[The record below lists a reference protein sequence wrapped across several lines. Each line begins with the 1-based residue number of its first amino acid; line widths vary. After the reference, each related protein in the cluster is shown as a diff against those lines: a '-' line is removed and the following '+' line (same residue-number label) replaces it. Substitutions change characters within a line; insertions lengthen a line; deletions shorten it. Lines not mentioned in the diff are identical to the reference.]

1 MKVARFLV
9 AFAIVLFGA
18 WASLTHSWP
27 WKRMLVAAPIVVDNA
42 WTENADTLRRGETI
56 SELLARQGVVGLNL
70 QDVVERSSFDPR
82 RARTG
87 MVFSFRRPRLDSF
100 PVAFSVRTGAEQ
112 RLQFL
117 RADSGGWT
125 TEIQPIAWRPEVV
138 RIEGP
143 IDNSLYVAL
152 DDGVDAQLLGA
163 GERERLAWDL
173 ADVYAWSVDF
183 TRDIRVGDRFQ
194 VVFEREVSDEGEVR
208 FGRILASDLSING
221 RSLTAYRFETASG
234 AASYYDAD
242 GESLKRAFLRAPLQ
256 FRRISSSFNRS
267 RRHPILGYARRHEGT
282 DYSAAYGT
290 PVLAAGE
297 GTVVK
302 AGRAGGYGNLVE
314 VRHANGITTRYGHL
328 SAILV
333 RVGTRVGQGQV
344 IGRVGATGLATA
356 SHLHYEF
363 RVNGVAR
370 DSRRLDLGNGKPV
383 ASADRPAFDL
393 ERDRLAAE
401 LYPAPAPTLAHLGD

>member
-1 MKVARFLV
+1 MKVTRFLV
-9 AFAIVLFGA
+9 ALAIVLLGA
-18 WASLTHSWP
+18 WASLTGSWP
-27 WKRMLVAAPIVVDNA
+27 WQRVLVAPPIVVSNA

-56 SELLARQGVVGLNL
+56 SDLLARQGIVGLNL
-70 QDVVERSSFDPR
+70 QDVVARSSFDPR
-82 RARTG
+82 RARSG
-87 MVFSFRRPRLDSF
+87 MVFSFRRARLDSF
-100 PVAFSVRTGAEQ
+100 PNAFTVRTGAEQ

-125 TEIQPIAWRPEVV
+125 TEVQPISWRPEVV
-138 RIEGP
+138 RIDGP

-152 DDGVDAQLLGA
+152 DEGVDAQLLGP

-183 TRDIRVGDRFQ
+183 TRDIRAGDRFQ
-194 VVFEREVSDEGEVR
+194 VVFEREVSEEGEVR
-208 FGRILASDLSING
+208 FGRILASDLSVNG
-221 RSLTAYRFETASG
+221 RSLTAFRFE
-234 AASYYDAD
+234 AADGNPSYYDAD

-282 DYSAAYGT
+282 DYSAATGT

-302 AGRAGGYGNLVE
+302 AGRSGGYGNLIE

-333 RVGTRVGQGQV
+333 RTGERVSQGEV

-383 ASADRPAFDL
+383 AAADRPAFDM
-393 ERDRLAAE
+393 ERGRLAAQ
-401 LYPAPAPTLAHLGD
+401 LYPGPAPAIAHLGD

>member
-9 AFAIVLFGA
+9 AIAIVLLGA
-18 WASLTHSWP
+18 WASLTGSWP
-27 WKRMLVAAPIVVDNA
+27 WKRVLVATPIVVDNA
-42 WTENADTLRRGETI
+42 WTESTDTLHRGETI

-70 QDVVERSSFDPR
+70 QEVVARSNFDPR

-87 MVFSFRRPRLDSF
+87 MIFSFRRPRLDSF
-100 PVAFSVRTGAEQ
+100 PTAFSVRTGAEQ

-125 TEIQPIAWRPEVV
+125 TEIQPIEWRSEVV

-152 DDGVDAQLLGA
+152 DQGVDAQLLGP

-194 VVFEREVSDEGEVR
+194 VLLEREVSEEGEVR

-234 AASYYDAD
+234 AVSYYDAE

-297 GTVVK
+297 GTVAK

-314 VRHANGITTRYGHL
+314 IRHANGITTRYGHL

-333 RVGTRVGQGQV
+333 RPGTRVSQGQV

-370 DSRRLDLGNGKPV
+370 DSRRLALGNGKPV
-383 ASADRPAFDL
+383 AAADRPAFEE
-393 ERDRLAAE
+393 ERGRLSAE
-401 LYPAPAPTLAHLGD
+401 LYPTSAPAMANFGN

>member
-1 MKVARFLV
+1 MKIARVLV
-9 AFAIVLFGA
+9 AFAIVLLGA
-18 WASLTHSWP
+18 WASFTGSWP
-27 WKRMLVAAPIVVDNA
+27 WKRTFVAAPIVVDNA
-42 WTENADTLRRGETI
+42 WTEIADTLHRGETI
-56 SELLARQGVVGLNL
+56 SELLARQRVVGLNL
-70 QDVVERSSFDPR
+70 QDVVARSRFDPR

-87 MVFSFRRPRLDSF
+87 MIFNFRRPRLDSV
-100 PVAFSVRTGAEQ
+100 PTEFSVRTGAEQ

-125 TEIQPIAWRPEVV
+125 TEIQPIAWRQEVV

-152 DDGVDAQLLGA
+152 DEGVDTQLLGP
-163 GERERLAWDL
+163 GERVRLAWDL

-183 TRDIRVGDRFQ
+183 TRDIRSGDRFQ
-194 VVFEREVSDEGEVR
+194 VVLEREVSDEGEVR
-208 FGRILASDLSING
+208 FGRILASDLSVNG
-221 RSLTAYRFETASG
+221 RSMTAYRFETASG
-234 AASYYDAD
+234 AVSYYDAD
-242 GESLKRAFLRAPLQ
+242 GESLRRAFLRAPLQ

-297 GTVVK
+297 GTVIQ
-302 AGRAGGYGNLVE
+302 AGRAGGYGNLIE
-314 VRHANGITTRYGHL
+314 IRHANGITTRYGHL
-328 SAILV
+328 STILV
-333 RVGTRVGQGQV
+333 RSGSRVSQAQV

-383 ASADRPAFDL
+383 ASADRPAFEL
-393 ERDRLAAE
+393 ERGRLSAE
-401 LYPAPAPTLAHLGD
+401 LYPSATPAMAQLGD

>member
-1 MKVARFLV
+1 MRFVRFPLALAVVAL
-9 AFAIVLFGA
+9 GA
-18 WASLTHSWP
+18 WAALTDAWP
-27 WKRMLVAAPIVVDNA
+27 WRRMLVAEPIVVSNA
-42 WTENADTLRRGETI
+42 WAESADTLRRGETI
-56 SELLARQGVVGLNL
+56 SDLLARQGIVGIDL
-70 QDVVERSSFDPR
+70 QGIAERTKLDPR

-87 MVFSFRRPRLDSF
+87 LVFNFRRARLDSVPSSF
-100 PVAFSVRTGAEQ
+100 TVRTGLDQ
-112 RLQFL
+112 RVQFD
-117 RADSGGWT
+117 RAADGWT
-125 TEIQPIAWRPEVV
+125 TNVQPIFWRPEVV

-152 DDGVDAQLLGA
+152 DNGVDAQLLGP

-173 ADVYAWSVDF
+173 ADIYAWSVDF
-183 TRDIRVGDRFQ
+183 TRDIRAGDQFQ
-194 VVFEREVSDEGEVR
+194 VLLEREVSEEGEVR

-221 RSLTAYRFETASG
+221 KTLTAYRFETADG
-234 AASYYDAD
+234 TPSYYDAG
-242 GESLKRAFLRAPLQ
+242 GESLRRAFLRAPLQ
-256 FRRISSSFNRS
+256 FRRISSSFNRA
-267 RRHPILGYARRHEGT
+267 RRHPILGYTRRHEGT

-290 PVLAAGE
+290 PVLAAGD
-297 GTVVK
+297 GTVAK
-302 AGRAGGYGNLVE
+302 AGRAGGYGNLIE

-333 RVGTRVGQGQV
+333 RPGARVTQGQV

-383 ASADRPAFDL
+383 PASDRPAFD
-393 ERDRLAAE
+393 ETRIQLASL
-401 LYPAPAPTLAHLGD
+401 LYTDPAAPVPQFGH